1 MLQFDTAFMYVIALL
16 CLVKLYQKRHPDVAS
31 SAYKVFLGVGA
42 VLLMEVLGI
51 FTGNTA
57 YWVIAVILY
66 SITMLVMS
74 VVLYHNGKWPLNAGF
89 VFGLTFIKHKR
100 SLKVNCATSISFE
113 NQVSGWS
120 RTRVGN

>member
-1 MLQFDTAFMYVIALL
+1 MYVIALL

-74 VVLYHNGKWPLNAGF
+74 VVFYHNGKWPLNAGF
-89 VFGLTFIKHKR
+89 VFGHTFIKHTR
-100 SLKVNCATSISFE
+100 SLKVNWATSISFK
-113 NQVSGWS
+113 NQLPLVAPPAQGAEYPKIE
-120 RTRVGN
+120 